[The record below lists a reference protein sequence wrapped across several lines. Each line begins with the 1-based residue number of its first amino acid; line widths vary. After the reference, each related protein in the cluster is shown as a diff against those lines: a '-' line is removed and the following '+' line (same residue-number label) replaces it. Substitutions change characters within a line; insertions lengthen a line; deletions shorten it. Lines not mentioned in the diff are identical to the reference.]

1 MKQFQNFLH
10 GTFTL
15 FLRSNDDRSTTDRY
29 LNLLMQALQKKLI
42 NYTQK
47 VVSAED
53 HKICER
59 RKVGKIILASR
70 TLIFQFLSHLSAYV
84 TVVFFPFMNALSSWN
99 WIHANLTLCWLI
111 WNRLSLTISLNFII
125 YYCLPTQRCSIVA
138 LKKYYLGVCTS
149 RVVNKMQTWEEK
161 GKSLFKKA

>member
-53 HKICER
+53 HKICEQ

-84 TVVFFPFMNALSSWN
+84 TVVFSFYERFIFLKLNSREPNFMLVDMKQIKSNDFSK
-99 WIHANLTLCWLI
+99 
-111 WNRLSLTISLNFII
+111 F
-125 YYCLPTQRCSIVA
+125 
-138 LKKYYLGVCTS
+138 YYLLLSPDPALFYRSV
-149 RVVNKMQTWEEK
+149 EK
-161 GKSLFKKA
+161 ILTGCVHITGR